1 MQWIFE
7 NQSALWSALVSA
19 GATGVAIGWWVK
31 QRYQLKTQLLEQQ
44 LEQQSHWHA
53 QQIQQLNEQ
62 LTTAQQ
68 ELDEL
73 DALRDKNE
81 FELKQSHGKLM
92 AVLESCV
99 TLRR

>member
-19 GATGVAIGWWVK
+19 GATGAAIGWWVK

-44 LEQQSHWHA
+44 LEQQSHWHV

-81 FELKQSHGKLM
+81 FELKQSHGKLID
-92 AVLESCV
+92 
-99 TLRR
+99 RK